1 MTGRVHEESLRL
13 LQRVGVFA
21 GLECGPA
28 VICPKDPID
37 RTMMAVWV
45 IRARDY
51 VLLADQE
58 SGRAE
63 WEPHPGLEDLSGQ
76 WGLSSRF
83 ADLGGV
89 PEVLWPYAGRL
100 YSQGISAG
108 CRTDPLR
115 YCPGSPVTRGQ
126 MASFLVR
133 AFDIE
138 EAPATGFSDIEGSVH
153 AGAVSPH

>member
-45 IRARDY
+45 IRARVY

-63 WEPHPGLEDLSGQ
+63 WEPHTLGWRTSLANGACRVDSLT
-76 WGLSSRF
+76 WGVSQRCCGRMPVGSIPRESQP
-83 ADLGGV
+83 AAEPTRCDT
-89 PEVLWPYAGRL
+89 VLA
-100 YSQGISAG
+100 
-108 CRTDPLR
+108 LR
-115 YCPGSPVTRGQ
+115 
-126 MASFLVR
+126 
-133 AFDIE
+133 
-138 EAPATGFSDIEGSVH
+138 
-153 AGAVSPH
+153 